1 MTTLNPMRTPN
12 TVPDAERLIEQ
23 LQAYVDME
31 ADQKRQIG
39 DRVRELREN
48 SRYTNETLAQAV
60 GVSARAVG
68 KWIEGKGI
76 SRDSAEK
83 VAEVFDVDPDWLW
96 SGRERVAPD
105 LMGALSGPA
114 SGPELARQIQELQS
128 ETTELRSELSEVRI
142 DLRAVLSL
150 LQPDERGRGGGDS

>member
-68 KWIEGKGI
+68 KWIEG
-76 SRDSAEK
+76 E
-83 VAEVFDVDPDWLW
+83 
-96 SGRERVAPD
+96 RERKTPPSYRRRRWR
-105 LMGALSGPA
+105 LR
-114 SGPELARQIQELQS
+114 LA
-128 ETTELRSELSEVRI
+128 
-142 DLRAVLSL
+142 
-150 LQPDERGRGGGDS
+150 